1 MRRGSSRAIFGSE
14 AHFRDSGG
22 TVRLLPRSPAGLTCW
37 DRARALPTAE
47 AIVATAEAAEA
58 YRGFVRLVLA
68 EGGCATGD
76 ASEESRMVGWLQV
89 RLLPGLHPSA

>member
-1 MRRGSSRAIFGSE
+1 MERHE
-14 AHFRDSGG
+14 
-22 TVRLLPRSPAGLTCW
+22 
-37 DRARALPTAE
+37 E
-47 AIVATAEAAEA
+47 QMTAEAAEA